1 MIAGISLNERPT
13 LRSGLFAFA
22 NGAKLG
28 WLIDPYDRK
37 VLIYEP
43 DQSVRLVTSETVAGT
58 GTGDGL
64 RARSCRCLE
73 LVLVRD

>member
-1 MIAGISLNERPT
+1 
-13 LRSGLFAFA
+13 
-22 NGAKLG
+22 LG

-73 LVLVRD
+73 LELVRD

>member
-1 MIAGISLNERPT
+1 VIAGISLNEKPT

-58 GTGDGL
+58 RPVTGF
-64 RARSCRCLE
+64 
-73 LVLVRD
+73 VLDLAAVWSLYED